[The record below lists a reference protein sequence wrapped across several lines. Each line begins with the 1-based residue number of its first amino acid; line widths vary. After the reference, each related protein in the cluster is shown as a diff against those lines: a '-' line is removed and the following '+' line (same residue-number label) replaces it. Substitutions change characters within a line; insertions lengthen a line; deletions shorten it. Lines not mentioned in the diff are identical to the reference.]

1 MFNIVTYMW
10 CNWMRNINKVIQKPI
25 RIKSCVI
32 NRHIHTDTLSVQWHP
47 RWVFS
52 PGLQDCSFASW
63 LCETLL
69 LYAFSSLHY
78 TENNCNTWRLRYLL
92 LCSWLYKDSPNN
104 RVQFG
109 FHCIHIMV
117 IFKHVFLLFLF
128 WMWIRIPRR
137 HPPVCALTGM
147 ATNRS
152 WERGQFGG
160 QHVGHSP
167 WCDHSA
173 TVTNIK
179 IVTSEIA
186 T

>member
-92 LCSWLYKDSPNN
+92 LCSDCIKTHLIIEFSLASTASISWSSSNMSSCCFCFECESEYLGDILPYAPWLAW
-104 RVQFG
+104 RQ
-109 FHCIHIMV
+109 
-117 IFKHVFLLFLF
+117 
-128 WMWIRIPRR
+128 
-137 HPPVCALTGM
+137 TGPGKGASLVANM
-147 ATNRS
+147 
-152 WERGQFGG
+152 
-160 QHVGHSP
+160 
-167 WCDHSA
+167 
-173 TVTNIK
+173 
-179 IVTSEIA
+179 
-186 T
+186 